1 MNCPPL
7 PTLDWGRGD
16 RPKHQTL
23 SQTRGHDRH
32 NSPWY
37 TRWWGV
43 PATSAASHNPA
54 SGGVQTDEPGRR
66 GGGGTHADSP
76 RCRCRCR
83 HKVALGHGS
92 SLSPAPCRLDPP
104 APTSTRP
111 PGAVRSSP
119 PILGLG
125 LVSSHPPWPCSVGGR
140 LLIHATTP
148 LSALYAQPLGAESLP
163 GLCLPLFTASGKQIP
178 SQGEQMPLG
187 PS

>member
-1 MNCPPL
+1 MGVR
-7 PTLDWGRGD
+7 GRGD

-83 HKVALGHGS
+83 HQVALGRGS
-92 SLSPAPCRLDPP
+92 SLSPAPRRLDPP
-104 APTSTRP
+104 APTSTCP

-125 LVSSHPPWPCSVGGR
+125 LVSSHPPWPCSVGGETAHPR
-140 LLIHATTP
+140 HNTSFCTVR
-148 LSALYAQPLGAESLP
+148 
-163 GLCLPLFTASGKQIP
+163 TASRRRIFTWAVP
-178 SQGEQMPLG
+178 STLYC
-187 PS
+187 